1 MGTSVGFSVAMNIPL
16 ATPLYCS
23 FPADGSAS
31 QSASEFFLI
40 FSNNHGYDLTLYIST
55 PDSELV
61 GYEVLSSSEVHFS
74 GNISSATYA
83 SVTFNS
89 SVFVN
94 STETD
99 IGIVV
104 RATDPQKP
112 LTVSGVNIDQ
122 YAADAFLALPVGP
135 ATETYTYIT
144 NSMLRGTGDGCP
156 AIHIVATQN
165 NTNLTIIPRES
176 AGNLNSQQHFFRL
189 GKPSSLTLDWLE
201 THQIESMWDLTGT
214 TIVSDKP
221 LSVFAGQVSC
231 GADDVSGFDH
241 LFEQIPP
248 TSTWGRF
255 FFIVPYNPLSST
267 SSMSYKVIASKPFT
281 AITTTCFLLKT
292 SQQIFT
298 YQTYITGV
306 GDFEQFQ
313 IEQSSYCYIS
323 AENPVLVMYYNGD
336 SDSSGGPLMM
346 IVIPNEQFVI
356 NSTVAFN
363 VYNNFYSYITIVV
376 LRKEAPKENEL
387 KLDGVDLSSR
397 TWSLLYCSEGDLCG
411 FTYSTSIRSAGLQ
424 SLVYSQIPVAVY
436 VHGVTA
442 VSGLYKHGY
451 AYPASMALRSK
462 LTMVHVVYTL

>member
-1 MGTSVGFSVAMNIPL
+1 M
-16 ATPLYCS
+16 
-23 FPADGSAS
+23 
-31 QSASEFFLI
+31 I
-40 FSNNHGYDLTLYIST
+40 FTNNHGYNLTLYIST

-61 GYEVLSSSEVHFS
+61 GYEVLSSSGVHFS

-104 RATDPQKP
+104 RATDPQKS
-112 LTVSGVNIDQ
+112 LRVNGVNIDQ
-122 YAADAFLALPVGP
+122 YAADAFLVLPPDP
-135 ATETYTYIT
+135 ATETHTYIT
-144 NSMLRGTGDGCP
+144 NSMLRGTGDGINHCP

-176 AGNLNSQQHFFRL
+176 AGNPNGQQHFLRL

-214 TIVSDKP
+214 TIVSDEP

-267 SSMSYKVIASKPFT
+267 SLMSYKIIASKPFT
-281 AITTTCFLLKT
+281 AITTICFLSKT

-298 YQTYITGV
+298 YQTYIAGV

-313 IEQSSYCYIS
+313 IEQSSYCYVS
-323 AENPVLVMYYNGD
+323 AENPVLVMYYAYYNGD

-346 IVIPNEQFVI
+346 TVIPNEQFVI
-356 NSTVAFN
+356 NSTVNFS
-363 VYNNFYSYITIVV
+363 VYNNFFGYITLVV
-376 LRKEAPKENEL
+376 LRKEAPKKNEL
-387 KLDGVDLSSR
+387 KLDGVDLSSKS
-397 TWSLLYCSEGDLCG
+397 WSVLYCSEGDLCG
-411 FTYSTSIRSAGLQ
+411 FTYSASIQPAGLH
-424 SLVYSQIPVAVY
+424 SLVHSQIPVAVY

-442 VSGLYKHGY
+442 VSGHGY

-462 LTMVHVVYTL
+462 